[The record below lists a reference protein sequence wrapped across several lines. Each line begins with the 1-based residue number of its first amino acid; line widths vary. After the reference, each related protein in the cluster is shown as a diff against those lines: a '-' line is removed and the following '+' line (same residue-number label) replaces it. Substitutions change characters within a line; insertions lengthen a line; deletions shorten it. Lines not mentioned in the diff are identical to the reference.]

1 MKKLKIVAA
10 IFLITFIM
18 SMFEVKADSYLGFIN
33 VSIPTFAGNYTT
45 DYQKKTTHSSQYIK
59 KSSDA
64 GTIGARLEN
73 VTTYYVTTEKDK
85 YVKLFSDNAGLGDIP
100 ANYQLSLRN
109 DWSVLKTNFTG
120 MWILDDF
127 LL

>member
-1 MKKLKIVAA
+1 MNKIK
-10 IFLITFIM
+10 FLSIVFLATIIM
-18 SMFEVKADSYLGFIN
+18 SIFDVKADSYLSLLN
-33 VSIPTFAGNYTT
+33 VSIPAFSNNYTT
-45 DYQKKTTHSSQYIK
+45 DYQKKTTYSSQYIK
-59 KSSDA
+59 KGSDT

-100 ANYQLSLRN
+100 ADYKLSLRN
-109 DWSVLKTNFTG
+109 SWSVIKTNFTG
-120 MWILDDF
+120 MWILDDY